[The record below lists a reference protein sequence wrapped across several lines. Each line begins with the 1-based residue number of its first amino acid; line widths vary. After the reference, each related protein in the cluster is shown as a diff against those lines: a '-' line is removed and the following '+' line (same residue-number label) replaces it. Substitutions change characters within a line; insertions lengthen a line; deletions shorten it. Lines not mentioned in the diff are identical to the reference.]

1 MRGTVNW
8 FSKQKGYGFL
18 KTEEEKDVFFHHSNI
33 IMDGFRTLDENDVVS
48 FDISVGKNDKEQAVN
63 VSPIVTTKM
72 IESALKKENLY
83 LRTMK
88 DAYGAKK
95 YLVVDM
101 NNVIQSHEQGMYF
114 LDLAAYAGIDVEG
127 LV

>member
-8 FSKQKGYGFL
+8 FNSQKGYGFL
-18 KTEEEKDVFFHHSNI
+18 KTEEGKDVFVHHSNI
-33 IMDGFRTLDENDVVS
+33 IMDGFRTLDENDVVNFELGNS
-48 FDISVGKNDKEQAVN
+48 NDGREQAVN
-63 VSPIVTTKM
+63 VSLIVTTKM
-72 IESALKKENLY
+72 IESALKEENLY
-83 LRTMK
+83 LSTMR
-88 DAYGAKK
+88 DVYGVKK

-101 NNVIQSHEQGMYF
+101 NNVLQSQEQGMYF

>member
-8 FSKQKGYGFL
+8 FNSQKGYGFL
-18 KTEEEKDVFFHHSNI
+18 KTEDGKDVFVHHSNI
-33 IMDGFRTLDENDVVS
+33 IMDGFRTLDENDIVS
-48 FDISVGKNDKEQAVN
+48 FDIGISNDGREQAVN
-63 VSPIVTTKM
+63 VSPIVTIKM
-72 IESALKKENLY
+72 IEEALKKEKLY
-83 LRTMK
+83 LSTMK
-88 DAYGAKK
+88 DAYGVKK

-101 NNVIQSHEQGMYF
+101 NNVIQSHEHGMYF

>member
-8 FSKQKGYGFL
+8 FNSQKGYGFL
-18 KTEEEKDVFFHHSNI
+18 KTEEGKDVFFHHSNI
-33 IMDGFRTLDENDVVS
+33 IMDGFRTLDENDIVS
-48 FDISVGKNDKEQAVN
+48 FDIGVGKNDKEQAIN
-63 VSPIVTTKM
+63 VTLIITTQM
-72 IESALKKENLY
+72 IENALKEENLY
-83 LRTMK
+83 LSTMR